1 MASISSYHDVLIRP
15 LITEKSTRM
24 IEIGQYTFEVHR
36 EANKI
41 QIREA
46 VEKTFNVKVKAVNT
60 LNMPRKDPAAWP
72 DGRHRARLEESD
84 RHAPGQARRSIS
96 SRRRDGDDR

>member
-1 MASISSYHDVLIRP
+1 MATIDSYHDVLVRP
-15 LITEKSTRM
+15 LITEKSTRLL
-24 IEIGQYTFEVHR
+24 EQGQYSFEVHR

-60 LNMPRKDPAAWP
+60 LNMPRK
-72 DGRHRARLEESD
+72 L
-84 RHAPGQARRSIS
+84 
-96 SRRRDGDDR
+96 RRRGRTVGSVPGWKKAIVTLVAGERIDIFES

>member
-1 MASISSYHDVLIRP
+1 MANIHSYHDILIRP
-15 LITEKSTRM
+15 LITEKSTRL
-24 IEIGQYTFEVHR
+24 IEQGQYTFEVHR

-60 LNMPRKDPAAWP
+60 LNMPRK
-72 DGRHRARLEESD
+72 E
-84 RHAPGQARRSIS
+84 
-96 SRRRDGDDR
+96 RRRGRTVGSIPGWKKAIVTLQAGESIDIFEA

>member
-1 MASISSYHDVLIRP
+1 MANIHSYHDILIRP
-15 LITEKSTRM
+15 LITEKSTRL
-24 IEIGQYTFEVHR
+24 IEQGQYSFEVHR

-60 LNMPRKDPAAWP
+60 LNMPRK
-72 DGRHRARLEESD
+72 E
-84 RHAPGQARRSIS
+84 
-96 SRRRDGDDR
+96 RRRGRTIGSVPGWKKAIVTLQSGNSIEIFET

>member
-1 MASISSYHDVLIRP
+1 MASISSYHDVLVRP
-15 LITEKSTRM
+15 LITEKSTRL
-24 IEIGQYTFEVHR
+24 IEVGQYSFEVHR

-60 LNMPRKDPAAWP
+60 MNMPRKT
-72 DGRHRARLEESD
+72 
-84 RHAPGQARRSIS
+84 
-96 SRRRDGDDR
+96 RRRGRNVGTVPGWKKAIVTLQEGQTIDIFET

>member
-15 LITEKSTRM
+15 LITEKSTRI

-60 LNMPRKDPAAWP
+60 LNMPRKT
-72 DGRHRARLEESD
+72 
-84 RHAPGQARRSIS
+84 
-96 SRRRDGDDR
+96 RRRGRTVGTVPGWKKAIVTLQEGQTIDIFET

>member
-1 MASISSYHDVLIRP
+1 MAGISSYHDVLIRP
-15 LITEKSTRM
+15 LITEKSTRL
-24 IEIGQYTFEVHR
+24 IEVGQYTFEVHR

-60 LNMPRKDPAAWP
+60 LNMPRKT
-72 DGRHRARLEESD
+72 
-84 RHAPGQARRSIS
+84 
-96 SRRRDGDDR
+96 RRRGRVVGTVPGWKKAVVTLQEGQTIDIFET